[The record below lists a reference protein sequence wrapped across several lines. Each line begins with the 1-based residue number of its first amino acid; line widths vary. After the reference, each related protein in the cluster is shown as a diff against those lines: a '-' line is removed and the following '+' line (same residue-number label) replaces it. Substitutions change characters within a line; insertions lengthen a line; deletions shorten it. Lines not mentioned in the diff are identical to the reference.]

1 MSDLALNII
10 INVIIGIIVIVGFF
24 GFWAKSSGALSENGV
39 IYEYFKKRKTSKKSK
54 KSKKS
59 KQ

>member
-39 IYEYFKKRKTSKKSK
+39 IYEYFKKRKTSK
-54 KSKKS
+54 
-59 KQ
+59 